1 MSNEFVLDLIASL
14 QQAKSKKQLDAD
26 IRQLEK
32 AVNMLRLTAT
42 LAKGD
47 TKKEI
52 NNYIKE
58 LSGKLDHVKLKA
70 KVDDKN
76 LKREIENSLHNM
88 SFKEID
94 ALNIDSNK
102 ARLKLQKA
110 VADMKAYAEKTPVFV
125 NVNLKKE
132 KLGNDLTAFLNKNS
146 KLRESS
152 VLLAESEKI
161 RELIDSVDDKGSLRN
176 ATDAFSLFKSEIVSM
191 GYAGK
196 STSQKIKDMLGH
208 ITKIGSFFGVA
219 SMAVNN
225 FRKSLSTLRLNDT
238 ILTEISK
245 TSEMTKRQLKELG
258 DEAFKVASKYGQLS
272 NSYLLGVQEM
282 ARSGYESLSK
292 ELAELS
298 LLAQSAGDM
307 TAENANNYLLA
318 TDAAYKYG
326 GSVEKLNAAL
336 DGANYISNKNSAS
349 LTDIADAT
357 RVSASFAA
365 NAGVAID
372 ELTAAEATMIAATK
386 RSGSEMGRAFRSI
399 ILNLQQVSG
408 EFDEEVINET
418 QLKKVE
424 DRCHSLGVE
433 LEYVKDGV
441 ATLRNPME
449 ILKDLAKVYNS
460 LPDNSAEKQGLIS
473 DLGGKYHANALSSL
487 LSRWDLY
494 EKMLSEFSQGT
505 GSALEEA
512 EKTADSWEGR
522 LASLQNSWD
531 SFVNTL
537 TNKEAIKGG
546 ISFFDRLIQGAETL
560 TNAIGEI
567 PVALTALN
575 SALVMTNKD
584 YGITQ
589 IWDKDK
595 RKIDLQGNIFGID
608 ITNIKNM
615 KKHFAEA
622 EGAIQIWND
631 KLINGKAN
639 LDKFKN
645 SVVQNNAQLKE
656 YLSTC
661 SKDARGSL
669 EGYKSYLKAAGVS
682 TDALRLKT
690 LLLNSAI
697 TMLGGW
703 AIQAI
708 MEAFYELSQVSGKV
722 ADKAQELGKA
732 FSDTKSDIDS
742 YKLKIED
749 LYKTINDSGS
759 SIGDVTEARKNL
771 MAIQDELI
779 GKFGNEE
786 EAIDIVTD
794 AVNGQADAFDRLTDR
809 QWQEAKNQFDN
820 AGFWGGIGNWLGG
833 YESNID
839 RMADEMENA
848 REILSFSRKDFDSN
862 EFNELAKQM
871 KRLGWT
877 YRETLGGFVKEGSLK
892 GIYSDI
898 LEIQGLVKYM
908 DAPDKFIK
916 ELTQDANKAK
926 KTLDSYSGFW
936 DTYVLREMILQ
947 NEELAQSWEDVNET
961 YAEYRKAFENGDK
974 DAQNNA
980 VAEFAQ
986 SLNNV
991 LDDSDVRESV
1001 KEYFR
1006 DMYPAMTREA
1016 EKWEFRFKILPEYD
1030 IHALN
1035 GKTQAEI
1042 LEMLQTDG
1050 FQYGEQ
1056 TFNSLLSLAGDY
1068 GIIIGDDSEKIR
1080 QLLGL
1085 LVEWGILQGNI
1096 AEPPEIDGSEIEAL
1110 AQKLTSSQES
1120 LDKFQSSIKSA
1131 ADAYEK
1137 LMAGSYSSSEL
1148 LGSIQTIT
1156 KAATEMGESIK
1167 WEEIGSLDELGDKI
1181 EEISNTYADSVLSG
1195 SGLKNSGFGQMLAS
1209 IVQEAYESEAA
1220 LSSLN
1225 KQIDSMQDS
1234 YKSLT
1239 DIIDAYNE
1247 HGYITFDQLQALL
1260 SMEPQYLNCLMDE
1273 NGQLQLNQEAMQAL
1287 AEQRLKDA
1295 RAQIIAQAITELNE
1309 LQFKKEK
1316 AAVDDAKLAL
1326 EDIGDTITSYEEKL
1340 LGFIPVAELTTEEFI
1355 KLSNAMNGA
1364 ASNGVSDE
1372 DIDMVAQNME
1382 KKFKLARDMLN
1393 GDIGNMFGGFPS
1405 SKDKD
1410 ATKEFDWI
1418 EQAIENVKKEV
1429 KSLDEIANSSYA
1441 TFSQK
1446 NAALA
1451 KEIGKVS
1458 EEIGLQQQAY
1468 EEYMRKADSIGLSDH
1483 YKALIQNGSIGI
1495 ENIPDEKLQEKIDAY
1510 QKWHDKAQG
1519 AADAIK
1525 ELNTDLKDLHVSAY
1539 ELNTAELKDR
1549 LDNDSITEKQY
1560 LQELEAAYKR
1570 HYEGLEEYAQQYHEA
1585 VLDHLKQEKDY
1596 LNSVA
1601 GAAVSL
1607 LDTEINSIR
1616 DSAEEQEEQLK
1627 RQIELREDRK
1637 KPLQD
1642 ELDALEEKARKE
1654 DQILN
1659 LQKAQ
1664 YDLAKA
1670 ENQNTKLVYSEGRGL
1685 HYTNDTKAARDAQK
1699 SVDDA
1704 KLEIQKQ
1711 FIQDQINILDDEI
1724 TKYDELID
1732 QVNKA
1737 ADAQVKALEK
1747 VKNKWQ
1753 EVTDQQNY
1761 GKNVAILTG
1770 EFGADAIEKILS
1782 GNDDGLLEKWKDSYI
1797 NVLSAIDM
1805 ETQGHIGEIT
1815 RQLEALYRN
1824 APNAAA
1830 VYANAVTA
1838 SPGSG
1843 NPAGV
1848 PEGAIVTANGKVLM
1862 PLQPGDRMYG
1872 MVQKFNVY
1880 LDGIN
1885 HNVEKLV
1892 PNSFYER
1899 NAKLNEVSS
1908 QVTNSSIVNN
1918 IANNRN
1924 MQPVI
1929 NGGLNI
1935 TCPGITS
1942 QEVARQVGI
1951 KVNDMFNGLH
1961 LEADQRSRIR

>member
-1 MSNEFVLDLIASL
+1 MSKEFVLDLIASL
-14 QQAKSKKQLDAD
+14 QQAKSKKQVNTD
-26 IRQLEK
+26 IKILEK
-32 AVNMLRLTAT
+32 AINMLRITGT

-52 NNYIKE
+52 NQYIKN
-58 LSGKLDHVKLKA
+58 LGAQLQYVKLKA
-70 KVDDKN
+70 KIDSKN
-76 LKREIENSLHNM
+76 LKGEIDKSLHNM
-88 SFKEID
+88 TFKEID

-102 ARLKLQKA
+102 AKLKLQKA
-110 VADMKAYAEKTPVFV
+110 VADMKAYAEKTPISV
-125 NVNLKKE
+125 NVSLKKE
-132 KLGNDLTAFLNKNS
+132 KLGNDLTTFLNKNS

-152 VLLAESEKI
+152 ILLAESEKI
-161 RELIDSVDDKGSLRN
+161 RELIDSVDDKGTLRN
-176 ATDAFSLFKSEIVSM
+176 ATDAFNLFKSEVSAT
-191 GYAGK
+191 GYATK
-196 STSQKIKDMLGH
+196 STTDKIKGMLSH
-208 ITKIGSFFGVA
+208 VTKLGSFFGLA
-219 SMAVNN
+219 SLAVNQ
-225 FRKSLSTLRLNDT
+225 FRQSLSTLKSNDT

-245 TSEMTKRQLKELG
+245 TSEMAKRQLKEIG
-258 DEAFKVASKYGQLS
+258 DEAFKVASKYGKLS
-272 NSYLLGVQEM
+272 SDYLLSVQDMSRAGYLNPGSM
-282 ARSGYESLSK
+282 AGLSV
-292 ELAELS
+292 A
-298 LLAQSAGDM
+298 AQGAGDM
-307 TAENANNYLLA
+307 TAKLANQYIIA
-318 TDAAYKYG
+318 TDKAFKMN
-326 GSVEKLNAAL
+326 GSVEKLTATL
-336 DGANYISNKNSAS
+336 DGANNITNNNAVDMTELGTAMSIVGSQAASAGMEVNE
-349 LTDIADAT
+349 T
-357 RVSASFAA
+357 
-365 NAGVAID
+365 
-372 ELTAAEATMIAATK
+372 TAAVATMIAVTQ
-386 RSGSEMGRAFRSI
+386 RSGSEMANAFKG
-399 ILNLQQVSG
+399 ILMNLRQVTG
-408 EFDEEVINET
+408 EIDGEEIDIDSLTKYEQACAELGVSLSN
-418 QLKKVE
+418 VE
-424 DRCHSLGVE
+424 DGIVSLKEPMQIIKE
-433 LEYVKDGV
+433 LSEAYKQLDETD
-441 ATLRNPME
+441 ARRANL
-449 ILKDLAKVYNS
+449 L
-460 LPDNSAEKQGLIS
+460 SAV
-473 DLGGKYHANALSSL
+473 GGKYRANALNAIL
-487 LSRWDLY
+487 ENYDVY
-494 EKMLSEFSQGT
+494 EKMLQEYADGL
-505 GSALEEA
+505 GSMEEEA
-512 EKTADSWEGR
+512 AKTADSWEGR
-522 LASLQNSWD
+522 LNSLRNSID
-531 SFVNTL
+531 SFFNML
-537 TNKEAIKGG
+537 INKEALKGG
-546 ISFFDRLIQGAETL
+546 ISFFDRLIQGATEL
-560 TNAIGEI
+560 TDAIGEI
-567 PVALTALN
+567 PVVLTALN

-589 IWDKDK
+589 IWNKDK
-595 RKIDLQGNIFGID
+595 GKIDLQGNIFGID

-622 EGAIQIWND
+622 EGAIAGWNR
-631 KLINGKAN
+631 KLMQGQTNINDFNEAIVK
-639 LDKFKN
+639 
-645 SVVQNNAQLKE
+645 NNAQFKD

-661 SKDARGSL
+661 SKDAPASL
-669 EGYKSYLKAAGVS
+669 EGYKAHLKAAGVS

-708 MEAFYELSQVSGKV
+708 MKAFYELSQVSGNV
-722 ADKAQELGKA
+722 AEKAQELGKA
-732 FSDTKSDIDS
+732 FNETKSDIDS
-742 YKLKIED
+742 YKTKIED

-759 SIGDVTEARKNL
+759 SISDVTEARKNL

-779 GKFGNEE
+779 EKFGNEE
-786 EAIDIVTD
+786 EAIDIITD
-794 AVNGQADAFDRLTDR
+794 AVNGQADAFDRLTDK
-809 QWQEAKNQFDN
+809 QWQEAKNQFNN

-848 REILSFSRKDFDSN
+848 RDILSFSRKDFDSN

-898 LEIQGLVKYM
+898 LEIQGLLKYM

-916 ELTQDANKAK
+916 DLTQDANKAK
-926 KTLDSYSGFW
+926 NTLDSYSGFW

-1035 GKTQAEI
+1035 GKTQADI

-1068 GIIIGDDSEKIR
+1068 GVIIGDDSEKIR
-1080 QLLGL
+1080 QLLDL
-1085 LVEWGILQGNI
+1085 LVEWGILQESVVE
-1096 AEPPEIDGSEIEAL
+1096 AAEIDGSEIESFSAQL
-1110 AQKLTSSQES
+1110 ASSQES
-1120 LDKFQSSIKSA
+1120 LGSFQSSIKSA

-1137 LMAGSYSSSEL
+1137 LMTGSYSSSDL
-1148 LGSIQTIT
+1148 LGSIQAIN
-1156 KAATEMGESIK
+1156 KAANEMGESIK

-1181 EEISNTYADSVLSG
+1181 EEISQTYADSVLSG
-1195 SGLKNSGFGQMLAS
+1195 SGLKDSGFGKMLAN
-1209 IVQEAYESEAA
+1209 IVQESYESEAA

-1234 YKSLT
+1234 YKNLT
-1239 DIIDAYNE
+1239 DIIDTYNK
-1247 HGYITFDQLQALL
+1247 HGYVTFDQLQALL

-1273 NGQLQLNQEAMQAL
+1273 NGQLRLNQEAMQAL

-1316 AAVDDAKLAL
+1316 TAVDDARMAI
-1326 EDIGDTITSYEEKL
+1326 EDIGDTLTSYEEKL
-1340 LGFIPVAELTTEEFI
+1340 LGFIPIGELTTEEFI
-1355 KLSNAMNGA
+1355 KISNAMNGA
-1364 ASNGVSDE
+1364 ASSGVSDE
-1372 DIDMVAQNME
+1372 DIEAAIQNAE
-1382 KKFKLARDMLN
+1382 KKLKFARDMWN
-1393 GDIGNMFGGFPS
+1393 GDIGSMFGGFS
-1405 SKDKD
+1405 SSEKD

-1458 EEIGLQQQAY
+1458 EEIALQQQAY
-1468 EEYMRKADSIGLSDH
+1468 EEYMRKADSIGLADH
-1483 YKALIQNGSIGI
+1483 YKALVQNGSIGI
-1495 ENIPDEKLQEKIDAY
+1495 EDISDEKLQEKIDAY
-1510 QKWHDKAQG
+1510 QKWHDKAMN

-1539 ELNTAELKDR
+1539 GLNTAELKDR

-1560 LQELEAAYKR
+1560 LSGLKEAYERFYGDLED
-1570 HYEGLEEYAQQYHEA
+1570 YAQQYHEA

-1601 GAAVSL
+1601 GAAVYL
-1607 LDTEINSIR
+1607 VDKEINAVR
-1616 DSAEEQEEQLK
+1616 DSAEEQEGQLK
-1627 RQIELREDRK
+1627 RQIELREGRK

-1642 ELDALEEKARKE
+1642 ELDALDEKARKE
-1654 DQILN
+1654 NLILN

-1664 YDLAKA
+1664 YDRAKA
-1670 ENQNTKLVYSEGRGL
+1670 ENQNTKLAYSEGKGI
-1685 HYTNDTKAARDAQK
+1685 HYTNDTKAVRDAQK

-1711 FIQDQINILDDEI
+1711 SIQDQINILDDEI
-1724 TKYDELID
+1724 TKYDDLID
-1732 QVNKA
+1732 QINKA
-1737 ADAQVKALEK
+1737 ADAQVDALEK

-1753 EVTDQQNY
+1753 EVTEQQEY
-1761 GKNVAILTG
+1761 AKNIALLTG

-1782 GNDDGLLEKWKDSYI
+1782 GNDDDLLARWKDSYI

-1805 ETQGHIGEIT
+1805 EAQGHIGEIT
-1815 RQLEALYRN
+1815 KQLEALYRN
-1824 APNAAA
+1824 AS
-1830 VYANAVTA
+1830 NAVTVNADVVAA
-1838 SPGSG
+1838 SPADGTDD
-1843 NPAGV
+1843 
-1848 PEGAIVTANGKVLM
+1848 EGWFIGADGHRYRPLHEGDEGWDLM
-1862 PLQPGDRMYG
+1862 
-1872 MVQKFNVY
+1872 QKFQPLLNKALNDKDYIISNAVFEHQKQMEQLVRNINYNNV
-1880 LDGIN
+1880 
-1885 HNVEKLV
+1885 
-1892 PNSFYER
+1892 
-1899 NAKLNEVSS
+1899 
-1908 QVTNSSIVNN
+1908 VNN
-1918 IANNRN
+1918 IANNNRN
-1924 MQPVI
+1924 VQPVVNNI
-1929 NGGLNI
+1929 NV
-1935 TCPGITS
+1935 TCPGVTS
-1942 QEVARQVGI
+1942 QQVAEQLGGVLG
-1951 KVNDMFNGLH
+1951 KELDKQFSGFHNYT
-1961 LEADQRSRIR
+1961 DQMSRIR

>member
-1 MSNEFVLDLIASL
+1 MSNEYVLDLIASL
-14 QQAKSKKQLDAD
+14 KQAKSKKQVNAD

-32 AVNMLRLTAT
+32 AINMLRLTAT

-47 TKKEI
+47 IKREI

-58 LSGKLDHVKLKA
+58 LSGKLNHVKLKA

-88 SFKEID
+88 TFKEID
-94 ALNIDSNK
+94 ALNIDCNK
-102 ARLKLQKA
+102 AKLKLQKA
-110 VADMKAYAEKTPVFV
+110 VADMKAYAEKTPISV
-125 NVNLKKE
+125 NVSLKKE
-132 KLGNDLTAFLNKNS
+132 KLGNDLTTFLNKNS

-152 VLLAESEKI
+152 ILLAESEKI
-161 RELIDSVDDKGSLRN
+161 RELIDSVDDKGTLRN
-176 ATDAFSLFKSEIVSM
+176 ATDAFSLFKSEVIST

-219 SMAVNN
+219 SLAVNQ
-225 FRKSLSTLRLNDT
+225 FRQSLSTLKSNDT

-245 TSEMTKRQLKELG
+245 TSEMAKRQLKEIG
-258 DEAFKVASKYGQLS
+258 DEAFKVASKYGKLS
-272 NSYLLGVQEM
+272 SDYLLSVQDMSRAGYLNSGSM
-282 ARSGYESLSK
+282 AGLSV
-292 ELAELS
+292 A
-298 LLAQSAGDM
+298 AQGAGDM
-307 TAENANNYLLA
+307 TAKLANQYIIA
-318 TDAAYKYG
+318 TDKAFKMN
-326 GSVEKLNAAL
+326 GSVEKLTATL
-336 DGANYISNKNSAS
+336 DGANNITNNNAVDMTELGTAMSIVGSQAASAGMEVNE
-349 LTDIADAT
+349 T
-357 RVSASFAA
+357 
-365 NAGVAID
+365 
-372 ELTAAEATMIAATK
+372 TAAVATMITVTQ
-386 RSGSEMGRAFRSI
+386 RSGSEMANAFKG
-399 ILNLQQVSG
+399 ILMNLRQVTG
-408 EFDEEVINET
+408 EIDGEEIDIDSLTKYEQACAELGVSLSN
-418 QLKKVE
+418 VE
-424 DRCHSLGVE
+424 DGIVSLKEPMQIIKE
-433 LEYVKDGV
+433 LSEAYKQLDETD
-441 ATLRNPME
+441 ARRANL
-449 ILKDLAKVYNS
+449 L
-460 LPDNSAEKQGLIS
+460 SAV
-473 DLGGKYHANALSSL
+473 GGKYRANALNAIL
-487 LSRWDLY
+487 ENYDVY
-494 EKMLSEFSQGT
+494 EKMLQEYADGF
-505 GSALEEA
+505 GSMEEEA
-512 EKTADSWEGR
+512 AKTADSWEGR
-522 LASLQNSWD
+522 LNSLRNSID
-531 SFVNTL
+531 SFFNML
-537 TNKEAIKGG
+537 INKEALKGG
-546 ISFFDRLIQGAETL
+546 ISFFDRLIQGATEL
-560 TNAIGEI
+560 TDAIGEI
-567 PVALTALN
+567 PVVLTALN

-589 IWDKDK
+589 IWNKDK
-595 RKIDLQGNIFGID
+595 GKIDLQGNIFGID

-615 KKHFAEA
+615 KQHFAEA

-708 MEAFYELSQVSGKV
+708 MKAFYELSQVSGNV
-722 ADKAQELGKA
+722 AEKAQELGKA
-732 FSDTKSDIDS
+732 FNETKSDIDS
-742 YKLKIED
+742 YKTKIED

-759 SIGDVTEARKNL
+759 SISDVTEARKNL

-779 GKFGNEE
+779 EKFGNEE
-786 EAIDIVTD
+786 EAIDIITD
-794 AVNGQADAFDRLTDR
+794 AVNGQADAFDRLTDK
-809 QWQEAKNQFDN
+809 QWQEAKNQFNN

-848 REILSFSRKDFDSN
+848 RDILSFSRKDFDSN

-916 ELTQDANKAK
+916 DLTQDANKAK
-926 KTLDSYSGFW
+926 NTLDSYSGFW

-1035 GKTQAEI
+1035 GKTQADI

-1068 GIIIGDDSEKIR
+1068 GVIIGDDSEKIR
-1080 QLLGL
+1080 QLLDL
-1085 LVEWGILQGNI
+1085 LVEWGILQESVVE
-1096 AEPPEIDGSEIEAL
+1096 AAEIDGSEIESFST
-1110 AQKLTSSQES
+1110 QLTSSQES
-1120 LDKFQSSIKSA
+1120 LGSFQSSIKSA
-1131 ADAYEK
+1131 ADAYER
-1137 LMAGSYSSSEL
+1137 LMTGSYSSSEL
-1148 LGSIQTIT
+1148 LGSIQAIN
-1156 KAATEMGESIK
+1156 KAAAEMGESIK

-1181 EEISNTYADSVLSG
+1181 EEISKTYADSVLSG
-1195 SGLKNSGFGQMLAS
+1195 AGIDTDSKFGKMLAN
-1209 IVQEAYESEAA
+1209 IVQESYESEAA

-1234 YKSLT
+1234 YKNLT
-1239 DIIDAYNE
+1239 DIIDTYNK
-1247 HGYITFDQLQALL
+1247 HGYVTFDQLQALL

-1273 NGQLQLNQEAMQAL
+1273 NGQLRLNQEAMQAL

-1316 AAVDDAKLAL
+1316 TAVDDARMAI
-1326 EDIGDTITSYEEKL
+1326 EDIGDTLTSYEEKL
-1340 LGFIPVAELTTEEFI
+1340 LGFIPIGELTTEEFI
-1355 KLSNAMNGA
+1355 KISNAMNGA
-1364 ASNGVSDE
+1364 ASSGVSDE
-1372 DIDMVAQNME
+1372 DIEAAIQNAE
-1382 KKFKLARDMLN
+1382 KKLKFARDMWN
-1393 GDIGNMFGGFPS
+1393 GDIGSMFGGFS
-1405 SKDKD
+1405 SSNGTASEKG

-1458 EEIGLQQQAY
+1458 EEIALQQQAY
-1468 EEYMRKADSIGLSDH
+1468 EEYMRKADSIGLADH
-1483 YKALIQNGSIGI
+1483 YKALVQNGSISI
-1495 ENIPDEKLQEKIDAY
+1495 EDISDEKLQEKIDAY
-1510 QKWHDKAQG
+1510 QKWHDKAQN
-1519 AADAIK
+1519 ASDAIK

-1560 LQELEAAYKR
+1560 LQELKDAYKR

-1601 GAAVSL
+1601 GAAVYL
-1607 LDTEINSIR
+1607 LDKEINAVR
-1616 DSAEEQEEQLK
+1616 DSAEEQKEQLEQ
-1627 RQIELREDRK
+1627 QIELREDRK

-1642 ELDALEEKARKE
+1642 ELDALDEKARKE
-1654 DQILN
+1654 NLILN

-1664 YDLAKA
+1664 YDRAKA
-1670 ENQNTKLVYSEGRGL
+1670 ENQNTKLV
-1685 HYTNDTKAARDAQK
+1685 
-1699 SVDDA
+1699 
-1704 KLEIQKQ
+1704 
-1711 FIQDQINILDDEI
+1711 
-1724 TKYDELID
+1724 
-1732 QVNKA
+1732 
-1737 ADAQVKALEK
+1737 
-1747 VKNKWQ
+1747 
-1753 EVTDQQNY
+1753 NY
-1761 GKNVAILTG
+1761 
-1770 EFGADAIEKILS
+1770 
-1782 GNDDGLLEKWKDSYI
+1782 
-1797 NVLSAIDM
+1797 M
-1805 ETQGHIGEIT
+1805 
-1815 RQLEALYRN
+1815 
-1824 APNAAA
+1824 P
-1830 VYANAVTA
+1830 
-1838 SPGSG
+1838 
-1843 NPAGV
+1843 
-1848 PEGAIVTANGKVLM
+1848 GAIV
-1862 PLQPGDRMYG
+1862 
-1872 MVQKFNVY
+1872 
-1880 LDGIN
+1880 I
-1885 HNVEKLV
+1885 
-1892 PNSFYER
+1892 
-1899 NAKLNEVSS
+1899 
-1908 QVTNSSIVNN
+1908 
-1918 IANNRN
+1918 
-1924 MQPVI
+1924 
-1929 NGGLNI
+1929 
-1935 TCPGITS
+1935 
-1942 QEVARQVGI
+1942 
-1951 KVNDMFNGLH
+1951 
-1961 LEADQRSRIR
+1961 